1 MGLRC
6 SLLGHDY
13 GDSFVER
20 DREERGNEVVVTE
33 RELTECLRCGAEKV
47 TTENTEVRSL
57 QAGRDADPDSAAAS
71 PGEQPSGPD
80 ETAQDAEST
89 AESTEPSPAQSPSSG
104 TVSDAGETSAFTSP
118 ADAIEDAEPGSTGDA
133 FSADADGEDADGE
146 DAIIL
151 DDEPDDEPGSNQWE
165 EPAEPEADP
174 DPEPVGEDAEM
185 VDANAPSDRGQSAQ
199 SDGQQ
204 GHPAGRAEQSGA
216 DADHPGSQPGGAS
229 REAGSSAEPDTAVD
243 RDRGEW
249 PEPEEADDEGFD
261 ATPSADPTE
270 STFQFGED
278 DAVVEADTGFTSVGP
293 LDNAERTEADDLDY
307 TIYCPECGFEQY
319 AGGSSLRAGDICPE
333 CRKGYLAEDR

>member
-47 TTENTEVRSL
+47 TTENTEVRTL
-57 QAGRDADPDSAAAS
+57 QAGRDADPDSAAAG
-71 PGEQPSGPD
+71 PGEPPSGPD
-80 ETAQDAEST
+80 ETAPDAGST
-89 AESTEPSPAQSPSSG
+89 AESTDPSPAQSPSSG
-104 TVSDAGETSAFTSP
+104 AVSDAGETSAFTSP
-118 ADAIEDAEPGSTGDA
+118 ADAIEDAESGSTGDA
-133 FSADADGEDADGE
+133 FSADADGEDAV
-146 DAIIL
+146 II
-151 DDEPDDEPGSNQWE
+151 DDEPDDEPGSHQWE

-185 VDANAPSDRGQSAQ
+185 VDANAPGERDQSAQ
-199 SDGQQ
+199 SGGQQ
-204 GHPAGRAEQSGA
+204 GQPAGRAEQPGV
-216 DADHPGSQPGGAS
+216 DVDRPGSHAES
-229 REAGSSAEPDTAVD
+229 TDEEAHSSAASDTGVD

-249 PEPEEADDEGFD
+249 PEPKEADDEGFD

-270 STFQFGED
+270 STFQFGGDKE
-278 DAVVEADTGFTSVGP
+278 VVEADTGFTSVGP
-293 LDNAERTEADDLDY
+293 LDNEERTEADDLDY
-307 TIYCPECGFEQY
+307 AIYCPECGFEQY